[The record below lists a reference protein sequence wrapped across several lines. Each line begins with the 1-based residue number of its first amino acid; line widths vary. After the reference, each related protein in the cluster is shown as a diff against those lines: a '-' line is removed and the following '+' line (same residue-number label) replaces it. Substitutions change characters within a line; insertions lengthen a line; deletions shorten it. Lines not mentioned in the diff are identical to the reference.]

1 MIESSPI
8 HQGRIVNKPKIRHY
22 IASLHFADFEDSNF
36 SGQSFDN
43 LIQCVQLKEL
53 SAFKCGFIQ
62 NRAMGGSV

>member
-22 IASLHFADFEDSNF
+22 IASLHFEDSNF

-53 SAFKCGFIQ
+53 SAFTCGFI
-62 NRAMGGSV
+62 